1 MPAPLRT
8 DSRKFRLDDG
18 RPSSR
23 HSFFHRFS
31 RAGTLFAAACL
42 LAAGTAA
49 AGERIVAT
57 ADGQPIERETLLQH
71 LAGYDLI
78 LLGEL
83 HDNPHHHAARAWLLE
98 GLAATR
104 PAIVAEHL
112 ERGRPASGNGPLLA
126 DLEGAGFDAGNWRWP
141 VHRPLFEAARRTG
154 GTLRGGN
161 IPRQLARDIVKR
173 GAAALPAD
181 VAAAIADAPLDA
193 GARQTL
199 ERDLL
204 DSHCGQLPATL
215 IPGLSLAQR
224 ARDAAMSLAIG
235 AALNDGQPVVLL
247 AGNGH
252 VRRDYGVPVLLARQQ
267 PGRRTIAIGF
277 LESDAA
283 GGAQAAAPASRFDYL
298 WITEPAE
305 RRDPCLDFPKPQ
317 AAPAT

>member
-1 MPAPLRT
+1 MPAPLCNNPGKMRP
-8 DSRKFRLDDG
+8 DDG
-18 RPSSR
+18 RPSSGR
-23 HSFFHRFS
+23 IFLQRLS
-31 RAGTLFAAACL
+31 RAGALLAACL
-42 LAAGTAA
+42 LGPGTAA
-49 AGERIVAT
+49 ASERIVAT
-57 ADGQPIERETLLQH
+57 ADGQAIGREVLLQR
-71 LAGYDLI
+71 LAGHDLI

-98 GLAATR
+98 KLAATR

-112 ERGRPASGNGPLLA
+112 EHGRQASGNGPLLA
-126 DLEGAGFDAGNWRWP
+126 DLESAGFDAGNWRWP
-141 VHRPLFEAARRTG
+141 VHQALFEAARRTG
-154 GTLRGGN
+154 GTLHGGN

-173 GAAALPAD
+173 GADALPAD

-193 GARQTL
+193 NARQTL

-235 AALNDGQPVVLL
+235 TALNSGHPVILL

-252 VRRDYGVPVLLARQQ
+252 VRRDYGIPVLLERQQ
-267 PGRRTIAIGF
+267 PGRRRVAIGF
-277 LESDAA
+277 LESDTANA
-283 GGAQAAAPASRFDYL
+283 AQAAALASRFDYL

-317 AAPAT
+317 TAPAA